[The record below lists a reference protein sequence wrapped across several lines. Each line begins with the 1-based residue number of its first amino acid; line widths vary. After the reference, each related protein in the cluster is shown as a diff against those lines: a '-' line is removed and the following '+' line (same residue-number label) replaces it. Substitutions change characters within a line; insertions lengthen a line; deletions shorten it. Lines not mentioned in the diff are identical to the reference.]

1 MTAPPS
7 LLDAHPEVDA
17 GAAPLPGGPAPA
29 ASRGRPI
36 HVAFCIDNLNG
47 SGGTELNAVRTA
59 EALDPAEVRVTLVA
73 GQPDGPM
80 RARYERAGI
89 RVVPF
94 SPGGSLV
101 KPAAFAAMR
110 RLARFLAAEG
120 VDVVHCHD
128 KYSNVF
134 AGLAGRLARGPR
146 VVTSKR
152 WWTSPLRHE
161 VLNGIAYRA
170 SDRVLVNS
178 AAIIPSLRGVEAV
191 RRDRVVVIPNFVDDT
206 ALTPLTG
213 DEARALRARVG
224 VPADAPLVGCVAN
237 LHLEKDHATLV
248 RAFAAVAPRHP
259 AWHLV
264 LVGEGSQREPLAAL
278 AASLGVGDRLH
289 MPGSIPPDRRPHAL
303 FEISTLPSWHEGF
316 PNSVVEALA
325 AGRPVVATRV
335 GGIPELVE
343 DADAGRLVPVGAV
356 EAMAAALETLMR
368 DAGLRAEMGERGR
381 ALVRARY
388 LRASVLPRLVG
399 LYRALLAVPAAR

>member
-17 GAAPLPGGPAPA
+17 GAAPLPGGPAPS
-29 ASRGRPI
+29 ASRGRPL

-59 EALDPAEVRVTLVA
+59 EALDPAEVRVTLVS
-73 GQPDGPM
+73 GQADGPM

-89 RVVPF
+89 RVVPC

-110 RLARFLAAEG
+110 RLAGFFRAEG

-134 AGLAGRLARGPR
+134 AGLAGRLAGGPR
-146 VVTSKR
+146 VITSKR

-178 AAIIPSLRGVEAV
+178 AAIIASLRGVEAV
-191 RRDRVVVIPNFVDDT
+191 RRDRVVVIPNFVDDV
-206 ALTPLTG
+206 ALAPLTD
-213 DEARALRARVG
+213 DEARALRARLG

-237 LHLEKDHATLV
+237 LHVEKDHATLV
-248 RAFAAVAPRHP
+248 RAFAALAARHP

-278 AASLGVGDRLH
+278 AASLGIGGRVHL
-289 MPGSIPPDRRPHAL
+289 PGSIPPDRRPHAL

-335 GGIPELVE
+335 GGIPELV
-343 DADAGRLVPVGAV
+343 DGADAGRLVPVGAV
-356 EAMAAALETLMR
+356 EAMTAALEELVR
-368 DAGLRAEMGERGR
+368 DPARRAAMGARGQ
-381 ALVRARY
+381 ALIRARY
-388 LRASVLPRLVG
+388 LRSAVLPQLVA
-399 LYRALLAVPAAR
+399 LYRALVPAVAR